1 MAGKEPPLICL
12 ITALCCRCVTLQTPP
27 HVRSDAGCWPSPCGC
42 CVLQQSNA
50 GQEGNPA
57 SPSEDLAE
65 QECKGSPSPTSFVHI
80 TLSRAR
86 VALSFLALFQETW
99 PLRAQQ
105 NHLWAAA
112 SRISSRTAG
121 RRSQLAPYPLHGV
134 FFHSCEL
141 LRPCFIS

>member
-12 ITALCCRCVTLQTPP
+12 VAALCCCCVTLQTPP
-27 HVRSDAGCWPSPCGC
+27 HIRSDAGCWPSPCRC
-42 CVLQQSNA
+42 WVPQQSNA
-50 GQEGNPA
+50 AQEGNPA
-57 SPSEDLAE
+57 SPSEGSAE

-86 VALSFLALFQETW
+86 VALSCLALFWETW

-105 NHLWAAA
+105 NHLVG
-112 SRISSRTAG
+112 SSQQNQQQNSWETLTAG
-121 RRSQLAPYPLHGV
+121 SLSLTWS